1 MEYGEGLSFSEKKEG
16 VVNMSISNCGHDEN
30 GKYKGGKAGDQTG
43 TEYQV
48 RSWYNRPWKCV
59 LRYPDSKVGET
70 LAKIAKAAA
79 NNDNIGYDQGQ
90 RGTYYTQLKK
100 AEWKPKNI
108 KEKCEADCSSS
119 TAANVIAT
127 GYRLGVK
134 KLQNI
139 NPNCTTSNLRA
150 ALKIAGFEVL
160 TKSRYLTSDSYLMPG
175 DILLND
181 GHHVAVN
188 LTLGSKA
195 GSPPNASEARGGAPA
210 LAAAPPNLRKGSSG
224 TQVKNLQKDL
234 NYVMKSG
241 LAVDGEFGVKTES
254 AVRAFQKKYGLSVD
268 GIYGYKSREKM
279 KMLL

>member
-1 MEYGEGLSFSEKKEG
+1 
-16 VVNMSISNCGHDEN
+16 MSISNCGHDEN
-30 GKYKGGKAGDQTG
+30 GKYRGGKAGDQTG

-175 DILLND
+175 DVLLND
-181 GHHVAVN
+181 GHHVAIN
-188 LTLGSKA
+188 LTLGTKA
-195 GSPPNASEARGGAPA
+195 GPTGGATSGAVPT
-210 LAAAPPNLRKGSSG
+210 LATAPPNLQKGSSG

-234 NYVMKSG
+234 NHVMKNG
-241 LAVDGEFGVKTES
+241 LAVDGKFGIKTRT
-254 AVRAFQKKYGLSVD
+254 ALKAFQKKYGLIVD
-268 GIYGYKSREKM
+268 GIYGERSKLKM
-279 KMLL
+279 KNLLK